1 MFDMFK
7 YAEESGIKEGRK
19 KGRDEERK
27 KIISN
32 MLKNGRTTDEIC
44 KDLGLT
50 LMQFNDYTTEAVLQ
64 LSKKEISATAKGRN
78 LNPIPKKS
86 VPSLVKR

>member
-7 YAEESGIKEGRK
+7 YAEESGIKEGWK
-19 KGRDEERK
+19 EGRDEERK
-27 KIISN
+27 RIISN

-50 LMQFNDYTTEAVLQ
+50 LMQFNDYTTEAVL
-64 LSKKEISATAKGRN
+64 
-78 LNPIPKKS
+78 
-86 VPSLVKR
+86 

>member
-7 YAEESGIKEGRK
+7 YAEENGIKKGRK
-19 KGRDEERK
+19 EGRDEERK

-50 LMQFNDYTTEAVLQ
+50 LMQFNDYTTEAVL
-64 LSKKEISATAKGRN
+64 
-78 LNPIPKKS
+78 
-86 VPSLVKR
+86 

>member
-19 KGRDEERK
+19 EGRREGRKEGRREGRIEGRIEGRNEERK
-27 KIISN
+27 RIISN
-32 MLKNGRTTDEIC
+32 MLKNGRTTEEIC

-50 LMQFNDYTTEAVLQ
+50 LIQFNEYTTEAVL
-64 LSKKEISATAKGRN
+64 
-78 LNPIPKKS
+78 
-86 VPSLVKR
+86 